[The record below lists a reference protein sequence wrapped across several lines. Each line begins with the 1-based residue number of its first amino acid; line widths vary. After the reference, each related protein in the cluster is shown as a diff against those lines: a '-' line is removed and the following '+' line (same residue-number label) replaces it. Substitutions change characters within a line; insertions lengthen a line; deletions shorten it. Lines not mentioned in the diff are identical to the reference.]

1 MVLHQLNL
9 EEQWRRE
16 APESPLVTS
25 RPPKTV
31 RLGETLRYQIET
43 VSKSGKPVFKL
54 DSGPEGMVLSESG
67 LLEWTPA
74 VLPQSGKASAVIS
87 VADSGQS
94 KFHAITVAVQPPEEI
109 VVSADQGPPAGAL
122 SGRLAPISA

>member
-9 EEQWRRE
+9 EEQWRCE

-109 VVSADQGPPAGAL
+109 VFLPTKGRRAAPCPAGCA
-122 SGRLAPISA
+122 ISA